1 MFDMAY
7 SSSPEHCTEA
17 TSSVSSPLS
26 PDREKKPTISLDNDT
41 LVISSDDETKASTEP
56 TWGHDSGIDSSGD
69 DKPPASKSSRFYRR
83 KMFNPFSDKVDECL
97 LKDEPTAEDLA
108 DAPIKRPRTS
118 YEPSQRE
125 TRKEHNED
133 KPLQDRTWPQVPA
146 ETRRSTPTQLEKDET
161 HKTQCCA
168 FCTHQSRWPAK
179 LRQHIERFHS
189 AQLKEFGKQ
198 KIVTIMFWKS
208 KSNVRRISH
217 HKVTQIVNDC
227 LKMRKSISAN
237 ELYDAIKIAYEHV
250 LVKIADDEQ
259 ITGNLTSGVP
269 SSSAS
274 M

>member
-161 HKTQCCA
+161 H
-168 FCTHQSRWPAK
+168 
-179 LRQHIERFHS
+179 
-189 AQLKEFGKQ
+189 LKEFGKQ